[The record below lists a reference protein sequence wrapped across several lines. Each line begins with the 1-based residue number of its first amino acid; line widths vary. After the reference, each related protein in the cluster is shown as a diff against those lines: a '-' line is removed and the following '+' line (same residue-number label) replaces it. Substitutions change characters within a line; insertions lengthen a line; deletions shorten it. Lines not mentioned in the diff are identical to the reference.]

1 MNAPTNRSTR
11 CSLEVP
17 LSFKTSDGMITGQT
31 IDVSESGILVRLDS
45 PVELWLVGELS
56 LTAGEYYI
64 QIEARVARTFGDG
77 CGLSFLIENDMDRL
91 SIGILYDYA
100 KSLTPGAAISH
111 SNA

>member
-1 MNAPTNRSTR
+1 MLRPIAPKGAASK
-11 CSLEVP
+11 SP

-77 CGLSFLIENDMDRL
+77 CGPLI
-91 SIGILYDYA
+91 SY
-100 KSLTPGAAISH
+100 
-111 SNA
+111 